1 MFENLSKKL
10 SFILN
15 KIRSK
20 GRLTKENITDALREI
35 RKTLLEADVSL
46 SVIKTFINSV
56 LKKSIGQKININLTP
71 GQEFIKIIKNE
82 LIEIMGKKND
92 ELNFSVQPP
101 AIFFLVGLQ
110 GTGKTTTVGKLAK
123 FIKKKYKKKILITS
137 LDIYR
142 PAAIQQLHTLSKEIN
157 VDFFFT
163 SIDEKPIDIA
173 RKSLE
178 HAKKNFYE
186 VLLIDTAGR
195 LHIDKEMMNEII
207 QIKETISPIETLLVL
222 DAMTGQ
228 EGMNISKTFNDLL
241 SISGIIITKI
251 DGDSRGGI
259 ALSARFSTKKPIK
272 FIGTGEK
279 LNDLQPFLPE
289 KIAERILGMKNVIS
303 FIKNVEKKII
313 HSKKPLFN
321 ENIAKNPKFDL
332 NDFYNQIDK
341 IQKIDGVKSFIKNFP
356 NKTNIPNIG
365 NIQEINENTL
375 LKMKNIINSMTKKEK
390 KTPNIIKGSRKKRI
404 ANGSGTSVQDINKLL
419 KQFEIMKRMIKKI
432 KKNGIHNIWKN
443 IKNYLIH

>member
-82 LIEIMGKKND
+82 LIEIMGKKNN

>member
-178 HAKKNFYE
+178 YAKKNFYE

-356 NKTNIPNIG
+356 NKTNIPNVG